1 MGKAYEIGKM
11 HKMVENAHYMNAY
24 ANYTKKSDD
33 IIHP

>member
-1 MGKAYEIGKM
+1 MGKAYEIGKVN
-11 HKMVENAHYMNAY
+11 KMVENAQYMNAY